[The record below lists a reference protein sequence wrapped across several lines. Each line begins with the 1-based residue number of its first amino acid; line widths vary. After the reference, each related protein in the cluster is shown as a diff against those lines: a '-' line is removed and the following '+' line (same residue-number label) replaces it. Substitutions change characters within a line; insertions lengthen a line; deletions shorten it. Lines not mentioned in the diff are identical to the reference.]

1 MSLLSE
7 LNDKI
12 KALASRVAAEFKT
25 VRSEAAAAHTEL
37 DDKISAVDTKA
48 AQAQSEVD
56 ALEVVVSTLT
66 QTVADNKT
74 AADTAIG
81 AVDSKAD
88 KNAEDIAALQEA
100 VADKSALE
108 ALTQRVTTAEGEID
122 TLQAE
127 MDAVEAKAAANETAI
142 GTLTQTVAA
151 NKTAADTGIQ
161 EAKDA
166 AAAADTK
173 AGNAQATADEALAKA
188 GKAYKYVGTV
198 ATVAELPASGN
209 TEGDVYNVEAD
220 GGNYAWNGTAWDALG
235 GMITIDQT
243 LSTASTNAVSSKAVA
258 DYVGTASDDY
268 VSIFEA
274 ALA

>member
-7 LNDKI
+7 LNAKI
-12 KALASRVAAEFKT
+12 KALAIRVGEEFVN
-25 VRSEAAAAHTEL
+25 VRGVIRDTESAL
-37 DDKISAVDTKA
+37 ETKITA
-48 AQAQSEVD
+48 AQTAANTAQGEVD
-56 ALEVVVSTLT
+56 ALEGVVATLT
-66 QTVADNKT
+66 QTVTDNKT
-74 AADTAIG
+74 ATDAAIG
-81 AVDSKAD
+81 AVDGKAD

-122 TLQAE
+122 TLQGE

-142 GTLTQTVAA
+142 GTLTQTVAS
-151 NKTAADTGIQ
+151 NKTAAETGIQ

-173 AGNAQATADEALAKA
+173 AGNAQATADEALEKA
-188 GKAYKYVGTV
+188 GKAYKYKGSV
-198 ATVAELPASGN
+198 ATVSALPAEGN
-209 TEGDVYNVEAD
+209 AEGDVYNVEAD

-243 LSTASTNAVSSKAVA
+243 LNTTSTNAVSSKAVA
-258 DYVGTASDDY
+258 DYVGTADDDY
-268 VSIFEA
+268 VAVFEA
-274 ALA
+274 VLA